1 MLQNLKSRKW
11 LFSPVPEPAQ
21 KCENNVASFVHKI
34 FLKWPL
40 LVVSAFEGKSRFP
53 LQNVFIT
60 LASWLS
66 CRVYEPLFGVTTNL
80 TALDDDGGTFG
91 LIVKTENTKFY
102 FILKTQKILR
112 KEWPERVTVTRCF
125 CKMQKW
131 PISATFPNS
140 INHYFVIIKL

>member
-112 KEWPERVTVTRCF
+112 PSNFASTIFKKTGSSTIF
-125 CKMQKW
+125 CAAIW
-131 PISATFPNS
+131 RTSDI
-140 INHYFVIIKL
+140 